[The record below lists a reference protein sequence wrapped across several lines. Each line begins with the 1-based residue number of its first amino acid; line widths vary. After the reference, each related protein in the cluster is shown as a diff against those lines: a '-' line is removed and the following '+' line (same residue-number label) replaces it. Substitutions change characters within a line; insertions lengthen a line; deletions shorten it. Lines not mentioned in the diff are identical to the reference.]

1 MNLSALT
8 LQQLVQELSPN
19 VTRRLI
25 REAFQ
30 TNKNTLF
37 LNLGD
42 VGHLCFSSHP
52 TRSYIRFEEPDAKPL
67 ANQPNWLAH
76 QVTKSGI
83 VSITHVPNERIIIL
97 QLSKKDRLGTES
109 EYKLVLEL
117 IGRHANAI
125 LMETQNN
132 KILGALR
139 HTQPKQSNSRVI
151 LPGRTYEAPP
161 SQSGVE
167 PHNLTPSHLKQA
179 IEENADTPLKM
190 LQNTIIGLDEI
201 TAQEL
206 CHRAQFDPKETS
218 TITDERIEKMK
229 HFFAAPPFITGS
241 VVVADSQS
249 RLQLSPLQIT
259 YTTPSE
265 SFETISQGITY
276 LLAQQNV
283 QGALKGQITN
293 LEKDLRAKISNSER
307 KLERIA
313 EDIQDALRS
322 PEYEKMGNLL
332 MSNLQHIPPQA
343 DSITLKDL
351 FEGQEK
357 EVHIP
362 LNPERSAIDNAN
374 EYLKRSQKGRKAT
387 PILEKRRI
395 ETKQDI
401 DRIAAYLDQ
410 LAKIS
415 SEKELSKLREE
426 LEQHKY
432 IKPPKKNKNKNQN
445 QQRAKG
451 EIHPRR
457 YRTRDG
463 WLVLV
468 GRNNHENDKL
478 TKSSARDDIFFHVHG
493 CPGSHVILKQEGR
506 VEKPPRSTVKEA
518 ASLAAYWSKARGA
531 NTAPVS
537 YTEIRYVQKP
547 KGAPAGLVTIKNEK
561 SIMVHPQEIQKE
573 DEF

>member
-1 MNLSALT
+1 MDA
-8 LQQLVQELSPN
+8 
-19 VTRRLI
+19 
-25 REAFQ
+25 Q
-30 TNKNTLF
+30 T
-37 LNLGD
+37 
-42 VGHLCFSSHP
+42 
-52 TRSYIRFEEPDAKPL
+52 
-67 ANQPNWLAH
+67 
-76 QVTKSGI
+76 
-83 VSITHVPNERIIIL
+83 
-97 QLSKKDRLGTES
+97 
-109 EYKLVLEL
+109 
-117 IGRHANAI
+117 
-125 LMETQNN
+125 N

-139 HTQPKQSNSRVI
+139 HTQSKQNQSRVI
-151 LPGRTYEAPP
+151 SPGRFYESPP
-161 SQSGVE
+161 PQSGVA
-167 PHNLTPSHLKQA
+167 PQHFDLVHLKGA
-179 IEENADTPLKM
+179 TETKPDDPVAA
-190 LQNTIIGLDEI
+190 LQNAINGLDET
-201 TAQEL
+201 TAREL
-206 CHRAQFDPKETS
+206 CHRTQLTKTFPRGVAEEQIQEIKN
-218 TITDERIEKMK
+218 
-229 HFFAAPPFITGS
+229 FFVAPPFIEGS
-241 VVVADSQS
+241 VVVADAQS

-259 YTTPSE
+259 YTNPLE
-265 SFETISQGITY
+265 NFKTISEGIAH

-293 LEKDLRAKISNSER
+293 LEKDLRSKISNMER
-307 KLERIA
+307 KLERIE
-313 EDIQDALRS
+313 EDIKDALRA
-322 PEYEKMGNLL
+322 PEYEKIGNLL
-332 MSNLQHIPPQA
+332 MANLQHIPAQA
-343 DSITLKDL
+343 SSITLNDL
-351 FEGQEK
+351 FDGQEQQL
-357 EVHIP
+357 HIA

-374 EYLKRSQKGRKAT
+374 EYLKRSQKGRKAV
-387 PILEKRRI
+387 PILEKRRT
-395 ETKQDI
+395 ETKQDM
-401 DRIAAYLDQ
+401 DRITAYAEKLTN
-410 LAKIS
+410 IN
-415 SEKELSKLREE
+415 SEKELNKLRGE

-468 GRNNHENDKL
+468 GRNNQENDKL

-573 DEF
+573 DEV